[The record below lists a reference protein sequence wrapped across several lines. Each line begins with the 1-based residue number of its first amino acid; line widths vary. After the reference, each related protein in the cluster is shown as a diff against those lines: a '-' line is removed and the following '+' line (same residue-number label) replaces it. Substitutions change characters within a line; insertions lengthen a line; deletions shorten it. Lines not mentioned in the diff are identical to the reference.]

1 MSYKNDLFELIGFY
15 ENEELYNNTNN
26 ENDAGRLFYQDVDG
40 DESLVIGFGYDL
52 RYHSAEESLAALT
65 ACGFIDENNSA
76 QVTSYLTSVNDFL
89 SVYKSKTATENEKCA
104 AAKNAKELLN
114 DTFKD
119 GITYNSATSLF
130 YNSISEYELNLNNFL
145 ENYSASKKKCSQPSE
160 LYKKVLN
167 TQCSERAAFL
177 SLYYNGGE
185 DNFLGSSGESSCL
198 NALLDGNS
206 AEIWYEIRYNT
217 HGGSTSELAGIA
229 VRRIKESDK
238 FKLYNAETPTESE
251 ARSAYTMFQ
260 NHKKKIFSYELKW
273 QEYFSGDNEKDCIEN
288 KLSTAY
294 KLLIDRYAP
303 RNTTITWDK
312 IYIGTNSAAIKETTD
327 CLILGDE
334 TDDTLKSGSGNDII
348 FAELGNDIVFAGLGN
363 DTVYGDDGKNT
374 LYGEGGNDTLI
385 GGRDEDKL
393 FGGIRKIDRY
403 PLFPKIRRQFP
414 VKRTDVRA
422 TVIPIN

>member
-1 MSYKNDLFELIGFY
+1 MSILTEEAFKNQATDFIKQHENPKLHNDQSNALLCYTETINQKVCIGY
-15 ENEELYNNTNN
+15 
-26 ENDAGRLFYQDVDG
+26 G
-40 DESLVIGFGYDL
+40 
-52 RYHSAEESLAALT
+52 
-65 ACGFIDENNSA
+65 
-76 QVTSYLTSVNDFL
+76 
-89 SVYKSKTATENEKCA
+89 
-104 AAKNAKELLN
+104 
-114 DTFKD
+114 
-119 GITYNSATSLF
+119 
-130 YNSISEYELNLNNFL
+130 YELNARELTEAVADLEKAGFKLSDENKNKETLSNKLQLFYDKKLNYTDLKKWIIDNASLINLNKETCDNLFRNSL
-145 ENYSASKKKCSQPSE
+145 ATYINKLDKRINKMVSSTTSNSLYNLIKPGVYSD
-160 LYKKVLN
+160 
-167 TQCSERAAFL
+167 ERIALL
-177 SLYYNGGE
+177 SLVYNNPALIGDG
-185 DNFLGSSGESSCL
+185 FSGAIQS
-198 NALLDGNS
+198 GNR
-206 AEIWYEIRYNT
+206 AEAWYEIRYNT

-327 CLILGDE
+327 CLVLGDE
-334 TDDTLKSGSGNDII
+334 TNETLKSGSGNDII
-348 FAELGNDIVFAGLGN
+348 FAELGNDIVFAGRGN
-363 DTVYGDDGKNT
+363 DTVYGGDGKNT
-374 LYGEGGNDTLI
+374 LYGEDGNDTLI

-393 FGGIRKIDRY
+393 FGGVRKINRY

>member
-1 MSYKNDLFELIGFY
+1 MSILTEEAFKNQATDFIKQHENPELHNDQSNAPLCYTETINQKVCIGYGYELNARELTEAVADLEKAGFKLSDENKNKETLSNKLQLFYDKKLNYTDLEKWIIDNASLINLNKEKCDNLFRNSLATYINKLDKRINKMVSSTTSNSLYNLIKPGVYSDERIALLSLVYNNPELIG
-15 ENEELYNNTNN
+15 
-26 ENDAGRLFYQDVDG
+26 DG
-40 DESLVIGFGYDL
+40 LSGAIQSGN
-52 RYHSAEESLAALT
+52 RAEA
-65 ACGFIDENNSA
+65 
-76 QVTSYLTSVNDFL
+76 
-89 SVYKSKTATENEKCA
+89 
-104 AAKNAKELLN
+104 
-114 DTFKD
+114 
-119 GITYNSATSLF
+119 
-130 YNSISEYELNLNNFL
+130 
-145 ENYSASKKKCSQPSE
+145 
-160 LYKKVLN
+160 
-167 TQCSERAAFL
+167 
-177 SLYYNGGE
+177 
-185 DNFLGSSGESSCL
+185 
-198 NALLDGNS
+198 
-206 AEIWYEIRYNT
+206 WYEIRYNT
-217 HGGSTSELAGIA
+217 HGGSTSKLPGIA
-229 VRRIKESDK
+229 VRRIKESDQ

-294 KLLIDRYAP
+294 KLLTDRYAP

-327 CLILGDE
+327 CLVLGDE
-334 TDDTLKSGSGNDII
+334 TNETLKSGSGNDII
-348 FAELGNDIVFAGLGN
+348 FAELGNDIVFAGRGN
-363 DTVYGDDGKNT
+363 DTVYGGDGKNT

-393 FGGIRKIDRY
+393 FGGIRKTNRY